1 VKPLARRWHWR
12 RKHISITS
20 TGVIEAVS
28 AMEVKGVNG
37 GPMTKLTCRRG
48 EPTTGIARV
57 LVIDFF
63 IDVSTA
69 VN

>member
-1 VKPLARRWHWR
+1 MKPLARRWHWR

-37 GPMTKLTCRRG
+37 GDDD
-48 EPTTGIARV
+48 EV
-57 LVIDFF
+57 
-63 IDVSTA
+63 DVSSRGA
-69 VN
+69 DDWHRAGLGN